1 MNTYYF
7 NYNKIF
13 CSDTEHVECRH
24 CWEKL
29 RSVQIQLNN
38 YFRTNNMDH
47 NNKNSKYYLSILWA
61 SLVVLVVKKPACQC
75 RRHKRYCLVPWV
87 RKIP

>member
-1 MNTYYF
+1 MYNKYTNIYCF

-29 RSVQIQLNN
+29 RSVQIHLNN
-38 YFRTNNMDH
+38 YFRTNNMNH

-61 SLVVLVVKKPACQC
+61 SQVVLVVKKNLPVNAGDI
-75 RRHKRYCLVPWV
+75 RDTV
-87 RKIP
+87 